1 MHRRDFVTL
10 LGGAVSA
17 WPLAARAQQA
27 ERLRRIGVLS
37 NIPEN
42 DPQSARR
49 AMAFQQGLAKLGW
62 MVARNLQID
71 YRWGAFDDDRA
82 RVAAAELLRLAPD
95 VILCSATI
103 TAAALQR
110 ATRTTPIVFT
120 GVSEPVDQG
129 YVSSLAH
136 PGGNMTGFTNF
147 EPSVAAKWVELLK
160 QIAPQVRRCAVV
172 FNPASTPIASQ
183 FVASIE
189 MAASKLGVDSTVIH
203 VHEPA
208 EIEAGIEKVVRDP
221 GGCLIFLPDTFIAAN
236 RQLIVGLAARNKLP
250 SIYPFGYFA
259 TGGGLIS
266 YGPDLVDQFRRA
278 ASYVD
283 RILRGEKPGDLPVQQ
298 PTKFEL
304 VINLKAAKS
313 LGLIV
318 PQTLLVAADELIE

>member
-10 LGGAVSA
+10 LGGAVAA

-27 ERLRRIGVLS
+27 ERLRRVGVLS
-37 NIPEN
+37 NFPET

-62 MVARNLQID
+62 MIARNLQID

-82 RVAAAELLRLAPD
+82 RVAAAELLRLVPD
-95 VILCSATI
+95 VILCSATSP
-103 TAAALQR
+103 AAALQR
-110 ATRTTPIVFT
+110 ATRTTPIVFI
-120 GVSEPVDQG
+120 GVSEPVEQG

-147 EPSVAAKWVELLK
+147 EPSIAAKWVELLK
-160 QIAPQVRRCAVV
+160 QIAPQVTRCAVV
-172 FNPASTPIASQ
+172 FNPASTPIASK

-208 EIEAGIEKVVRDP
+208 EIEAGIEKVARDP
-221 GGCLIFLPDTFIAAN
+221 DGCLIFLPDTFIAAN
-236 RQLIVGLAARNKLP
+236 RQLIVGLVARNKLP

-259 TGGGLIS
+259 AGGGLIS

-304 VINLKAAKS
+304 VINLKTAKS